1 MKRIICTLP
10 EDLYE
15 SLRKKSFEKRK
26 SMAELIRTAVKEEL
40 LKESPSV
47 LSEPSLKK
55 IWENE
60 EDSVYDKL

>member
-1 MKRIICTLP
+1 
-10 EDLYE
+10 
-15 SLRKKSFEKRK
+15 
-26 SMAELIRTAVKEEL
+26 MAELIRTAVKEEL